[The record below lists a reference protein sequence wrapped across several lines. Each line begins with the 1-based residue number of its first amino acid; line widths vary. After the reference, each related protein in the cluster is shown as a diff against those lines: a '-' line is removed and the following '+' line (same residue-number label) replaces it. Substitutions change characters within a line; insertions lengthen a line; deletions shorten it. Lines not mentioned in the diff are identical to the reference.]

1 MSGFASNDDSS
12 SPSNKRTRFFNN
24 EVATVPQVAGTAKK
38 QLVTKSPTEA
48 AMAMKNSHIATLHE
62 ALQPFLHDLTETCL
76 RRYAAYYYKNAKHE
90 EMHLDPNYVPASC
103 KKIGLTLQGIDEV
116 KETEDFKSLCSHLA
130 VRLEEIQ
137 RKLVKDF
144 AMRVDD
150 MNRRALWHRFLASF
164 CELLPKAAKV
174 FIAQHGISGYN
185 EHQAVV
191 DLIATLPDEVL
202 SATKMTTREFLIF
215 YRKTNSLAV
224 LPTPTVQHNLAN
236 VLNEINGPTPS
247 VETAPPPQA
256 TATTPSTATTQ
267 ATAATPTTTA
277 ATAAGRR
284 TTTIT
289 PNGFIFGGTV
299 TEATGTNVYPPHPRN
314 KYLRT
319 SPTPTSATTNA
330 IKFSTALV
338 MFNEEAQVGNR
349 AIGNL
354 QAGVTEEAPDEEM
367 DNEFATQ
374 DEDMA
379 LAANIIGGRSTIR
392 TLLLFLIQQA
402 IANPIT
408 EFHRVHKV
416 NEESKRIAAAIIP
429 RQLSDAAQRIAA
441 VVQAERPADRPVL
454 CGLIREHANKSI
466 EEMRKRL
473 QSLEAK
479 AANDSGKNSGRP
491 PTQKKGSGNGNK
503 KTTTKS
509 TPKTN
514 PNRS

>member
-1 MSGFASNDDSS
+1 
-12 SPSNKRTRFFNN
+12 
-24 EVATVPQVAGTAKK
+24 
-38 QLVTKSPTEA
+38 
-48 AMAMKNSHIATLHE
+48 
-62 ALQPFLHDLTETCL
+62 
-76 RRYAAYYYKNAKHE
+76 
-90 EMHLDPNYVPASC
+90 MHLDPNYVPASC

-137 RKLVKDF
+137 RELAKDF

-164 CELLPKAAKV
+164 CELLPKAVKV
-174 FIAQHGISGYN
+174 FIAQHRISGYS

-215 YRKTNSLAV
+215 YRKTNSIAV

-247 VETAPPPQA
+247 VATAPPPQA
-256 TATTPSTATTQ
+256 TATTPSTAMTQ
-267 ATAATPTTTA
+267 ATAATPTTTT
-277 ATAAGRR
+277 ATAAGRG
-284 TTTIT
+284 TASIT

-299 TEATGTNVYPPHPRN
+299 TEATGINAYPPHPRN
-314 KYLRT
+314 IYLRT

-330 IKFSTALV
+330 IEFSTALV
-338 MFNEEAQVGNR
+338 MFNEAQAGNR

-354 QAGVTEEAPDEEM
+354 QAGVTEEASDEEM

-374 DEDMA
+374 DEDTA
-379 LAANIIGGRSTIR
+379 AAANIIGGRSTIR

-408 EFHRVHKV
+408 EFHRIHKL
-416 NEESKRIAAAIIP
+416 NDESKRIAVAIIP

-441 VVQAERPADRPVL
+441 VV
-454 CGLIREHANKSI
+454 
-466 EEMRKRL
+466 
-473 QSLEAK
+473 
-479 AANDSGKNSGRP
+479 
-491 PTQKKGSGNGNK
+491 
-503 KTTTKS
+503 
-509 TPKTN
+509 
-514 PNRS
+514 